1 MPTRYLII
9 GGGIAGVRAAEQLRR
24 QDAAA
29 EITIVS
35 DDPHLPYDHPPL
47 SKEVLRGDWPLEK
60 ADLHPAE
67 FYREQHIALRLG
79 VAAQRIDPSGKTVSL
94 ADTLSVP
101 YDKLLIAT
109 GSRPRR
115 LTIPGA
121 DIPGVHY
128 FRTLADCLALREA
141 IRAGGRAVV
150 IGAGFIGM
158 EVAAS
163 LAQSGVKV
171 TVLEVAPYIWGRFLD
186 EALARYFQ
194 GYCESR
200 GIIFKTGV
208 APEEILGKDRATGV
222 SAAGIEYPCDVVCAG
237 IGVAPNTEV
246 AEAAGLVVA
255 DGIVVNE
262 YLETS
267 AADVYA
273 AGDAVRYY
281 DPIFE
286 KRRRVEH
293 WGNAEYTGLLAA
305 QNMAGQRA
313 PYGLLSYVWSDIFD
327 LHIEFTGEEKDYDSL
342 LVRGNLQD
350 NSFIVLYLKERRLRA
365 YLAVNAAQR
374 DFLPLQRMIRR
385 RVDLSGKQAQLAD
398 TAVELRSLV

>member
-1 MPTRYLII
+1 MKYVVV

-24 QDAAA
+24 QDAEA

-35 DDPHLPYDHPPL
+35 DESHPPYDHPPL
-47 SKEVLRGDWPLEK
+47 SKEVLRGDWPPEK
-60 ADLHPAE
+60 AYLHPAE
-67 FYREQHIALRLG
+67 FYREQRIALRLG

-94 ADTLSVP
+94 ADGTTVP
-101 YDKLLIAT
+101 YDKLLVAT
-109 GSRPRR
+109 GARPRR

-141 IRAGGRAVV
+141 IQMGGRAAV

-171 TVLEVAPYIWGRFLD
+171 TVLEAAPYIWGRFLD

-194 GYCESR
+194 SYCESR
-200 GIIFKTGV
+200 GVIFKTGA
-208 APEEILGKDRATGV
+208 APDRILGKDRVTGV
-222 SAAGIEYPCDVVCAG
+222 SASGIEYPCDIVCAG
-237 IGVAPNTEV
+237 VGVLPNTEV
-246 AEAAGLVVA
+246 AEAAGLEVA

-273 AGDAVRYY
+273 AGDVARYY

-305 QNMAGQRA
+305 QNMAGGRA
-313 PYGLLSYVWSDIFD
+313 PYDLLSYVWSDIFD
-327 LHIEFTGEEKDYDSL
+327 LHIEFAGEEKDNDSL
-342 LVRGNLQD
+342 LVRGNIED
-350 NSFIVLYLKERRLRA
+350 NSFIVLYLKEERLRA
-365 YLAVNAAQR
+365 YLAVNASQKE
-374 DFLPLQRMIRR
+374 FIPLQRMIRR
-385 RVDLSGKQAQLAD
+385 KLDLAEKRGQLQDTSAD
-398 TAVELRSLV
+398 LRSLR